1 MSYNR
6 DESINKGQEYFAV
19 FAKKSGAI
27 LHRPRAKLGRAVG
40 LRPGS
45 SGEDVDIATQS
56 RHRAIDCPLE
66 HNQADIETAARVGL
80 AAYALPA
87 KLTIQRI
94 RYYQQ
99 GL

>member
-1 MSYNR
+1 VTNRSTKVKDILLFLQKKRRNFAPPARETRSRSGPTPGVLPAKMSMLQCIHN
-6 DESINKGQEYFAV
+6 
-19 FAKKSGAI
+19 
-27 LHRPRAKLGRAVG
+27 
-40 LRPGS
+40 
-45 SGEDVDIATQS
+45 IAQS
-56 RHRAIDCPLE
+56 NCPLE

>member
-1 MSYNR
+1 MSMLQCIHN
-6 DESINKGQEYFAV
+6 
-19 FAKKSGAI
+19 
-27 LHRPRAKLGRAVG
+27 
-40 LRPGS
+40 
-45 SGEDVDIATQS
+45 IAQS
-56 RHRAIDCPLE
+56 NCPLE

-94 RYYQQ
+94 SYYQQ